1 MSTEV
6 DVVRVF
12 TNQSGDFGN
21 ELGIVVGEAD
31 AALATRLGFSETVFI
46 SSVEPGCATMRI
58 FTPAREL
65 PFAGHPSVGAAW
77 WLAQR
82 GTPIDVLVEKA
93 GDVAV
98 RYDGELTWI
107 TGEASWAPEF
117 EFHPLGSVAEVDA
130 LDPHAPD
137 FGSGAHYAWT
147 PIEGGIRSRMFGAA
161 MGIVEDEATGAAAVR
176 ITAQLERDLT
186 IAQGAG
192 SVLHTRYLG
201 AQVEVGGRTVFDR
214 TLRA

>member
-1 MSTEV
+1 MSTSV

-12 TNQSGDFGN
+12 TNESGKFGN

-31 AALATRLGFSETVFI
+31 AALATRLGFSETVFL
-46 SSVEPGCATMRI
+46 SPVANGCAIMKI
-58 FTPAREL
+58 FTPAGEL

-82 GTPIDVLVEKA
+82 GTPVDALVEKA

-98 RYDGELTWI
+98 RYDGDTTWI

-117 EFHPLGSVAEVDA
+117 VWHPLTTPGEVDA
-130 LDPHAPD
+130 LDPSTFTA
-137 FGSGAHYAWT
+137 GAHYAWA
-147 PIEGGIRSRMFGAA
+147 PIEGGIRSRMFGPQ

-176 ITAQLERDLT
+176 VTDQLRRDLT
-186 IAQGAG
+186 IRQGAG
-192 SVLHTRYLG
+192 SLLQTRYLG
-201 AQVEVGGRTVFDR
+201 RQVEVGGRTVFDR